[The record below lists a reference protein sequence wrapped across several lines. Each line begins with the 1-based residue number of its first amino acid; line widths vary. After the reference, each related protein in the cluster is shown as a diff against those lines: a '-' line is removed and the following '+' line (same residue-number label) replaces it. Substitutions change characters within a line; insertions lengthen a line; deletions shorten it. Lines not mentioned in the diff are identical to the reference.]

1 MFIVFHIVNLSKMK
15 ELGMATSFL
24 SREELMEIGFK
35 SIGENVLLSSKASIY
50 GPENI
55 EIGNNVRIDDF
66 CILSGKIKLGSYI
79 HIAAYSALFGG
90 EEGITMEDFS
100 TLSSRVCVYAVSD
113 DYSGESLT
121 NPMIPKEYKNLNTGK
136 VILRKHVIIGSGSVI
151 LPGVEIKEGTAVGA
165 LSLVSKSLDEWSVY
179 VGIPARK
186 VNERSKK
193 ILELE
198 KEFLKDK
205 NV

>member
-1 MFIVFHIVNLSKMK
+1 MFIIFHTFNLSKR
-15 ELGMATSFL
+15 EGLGIATSFL
-24 SREELMEIGFK
+24 SREKLMEIGFK

-55 EIGNNVRIDDF
+55 EIGNNVRISDF

-100 TLSSRVCVYAVSD
+100 SLSSRVCVYAVSD

-136 VILRKHVIIGSGSVI
+136 VILRKYVIIGSTSII
-151 LPGVEIKEGTAVGA
+151 LPSVEIKEGTAVGA
-165 LSLVSKSLDEWSVY
+165 LSLVNKSLDEWSVY
-179 VGIPARK
+179 AGIPVRK
-186 VNERSKK
+186 INERSKK
-193 ILELE
+193 ILDLE

-205 NV
+205 DA

>member
-1 MFIVFHIVNLSKMK
+1 MK

-90 EEGITMEDFS
+90 EESITMEDF
-100 TLSSRVCVYAVSD
+100 TGLSSVY
-113 DYSGESLT
+113 T
-121 NPMIPKEYKNLNTGK
+121 QFQMI
-136 VILRKHVIIGSGSVI
+136 I
-151 LPGVEIKEGTAVGA
+151 VE
-165 LSLVSKSLDEWSVY
+165 
-179 VGIPARK
+179 
-186 VNERSKK
+186 NH
-193 ILELE
+193 
-198 KEFLKDK
+198 
-205 NV
+205 

>member
-1 MFIVFHIVNLSKMK
+1 
-15 ELGMATSFL
+15 MATSFL

-35 SIGENVLLSSKASIY
+35 SIGENVLLSRKASIY

-66 CILSGKIKLGSYI
+66 CILTGKIKLGSYI

-90 EEGITMEDFS
+90 EEGIIMEDFS
-100 TLSSRVCVYAVSD
+100 GLSSRVSVYAISD

-121 NPMIPKEYKNLNTGK
+121 NPMIPTKYKNLNTGK
-136 VILRKHVIIGSGSVI
+136 VVLRKHVIVGSASVI

-165 LSLVSKSLDEWSVY
+165 LSLVTKSLDEWSIY
-179 VGIPARK
+179 VGIPAK
-186 VNERSKK
+186 KINNRSKR

-198 KEFLKDK
+198 KEFLKNKDA
-205 NV
+205 